1 MKDSYSRVKK
11 DSPVA
16 PSDESK
22 RRIHLE
28 EFRRFVDRVARET
41 ADSQVTDS
49 TDLIREDRD
58 SR

>member
-1 MKDSYSRVKK
+1 MKESHSCAKNEY
-11 DSPVA
+11 PVA

-22 RRIHLE
+22 RRIQLE
-28 EFRRFVDRVARET
+28 EFRRFVDRVAGET
-41 ADSQVTDS
+41 ADRQVTDS